1 MKLRKILKHINPVT
15 AYCYIYEKIYGN
27 NEGYEEIY
35 QGSLL
40 DISYDVADKYIDSN
54 LDGEGIVLSPKP
66 YVNKHGVEMAVIKIY
81 LRNTKESEE
90 KDNG

>member
-15 AYCYIYEKIYGN
+15 TYCYIYKKIYIN
-27 NEGYEEIY
+27 NEDYEEIY

-40 DISYDVADKYIDSN
+40 DISWDIADKYIDSN
-54 LDGEGIVLSPKP
+54 ADGEGIVLSPKP

-81 LRNTKESEE
+81 LRDKKESEE
-90 KDNG
+90 EDNG